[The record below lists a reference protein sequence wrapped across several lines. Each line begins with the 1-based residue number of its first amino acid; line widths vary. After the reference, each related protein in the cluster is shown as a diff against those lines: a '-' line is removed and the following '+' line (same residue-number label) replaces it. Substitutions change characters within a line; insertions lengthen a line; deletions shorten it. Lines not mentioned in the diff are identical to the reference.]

1 MHDGHMSTVGRRSI
15 FAALSLALAR
25 FLRRR
30 RKRRL

>member
-1 MHDGHMSTVGRRSI
+1 MSTVGRRSI
-15 FAALSLALAR
+15 FAALSLAVAR

>member
-1 MHDGHMSTVGRRSI
+1 MSTIGRRSI
-15 FAALSLALAR
+15 FSALAIAVAR